1 MDQYYSQLEEEQRE
15 MRVLV
20 EGVMEGHQS
29 SKEAKQRIQETKH
42 AIGEGVLLV
51 EVCVCVENVC
61 AATHDGG
68 CSCDGVGT
76 REGDVP
82 L

>member
-1 MDQYYSQLEEEQRE
+1 MAQYYSQLEEERRE

-42 AIGEGVLLV
+42 AIGEDVLLV
-51 EVCVCVENVC
+51 EVSSLRGRVYDEW
-61 AATHDGG
+61 
-68 CSCDGVGT
+68 
-76 REGDVP
+76 EG
-82 L
+82 

>member
-1 MDQYYSQLEEEQRE
+1 MDSLMAQYYSQLEEERRE

-42 AIGEGVLLV
+42 AIGEDVLLV
-51 EVCVCVENVC
+51 EVSSLRGRVYDEW
-61 AATHDGG
+61 
-68 CSCDGVGT
+68 
-76 REGDVP
+76 EG
-82 L
+82 